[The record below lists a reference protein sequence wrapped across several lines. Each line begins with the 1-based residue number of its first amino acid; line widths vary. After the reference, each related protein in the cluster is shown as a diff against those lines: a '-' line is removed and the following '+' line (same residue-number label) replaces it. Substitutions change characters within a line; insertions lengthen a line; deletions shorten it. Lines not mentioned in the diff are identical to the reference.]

1 MTNIKKVSDKD
12 LELKFEI
19 SVSVDE
25 LKQEMEKEAE
35 KQQKT
40 LKIDGFRKGKVPLSV
55 IKNKYSALILS
66 ESAENLVENTIN
78 KIIDE
83 NKYALISRPKIEI
96 KTLESDK
103 DFEFTA
109 TLELYPEIPAIDYK
123 KMKLEKE
130 KVEISDKEIEESQ
143 KRILKNFLQ
152 WVEQENTYKAEKGDK
167 VNINFLGKIDGKPF
181 DGGKAEN
188 YDLELGSK
196 SFIDTF
202 EDQLIGAKTGDEI
215 TVKVSFPEDYHSK
228 ELAGKPATFDVKIN
242 SVSTPGEQ
250 EVNDEFIKKN
260 LNIENLEKFHE
271 MIKKELTSIYE
282 RGSKNKIKNA
292 IFEWLKKNVK
302 IELPKTIVD
311 EEFNRQWAEVER
323 DLSKNPNKFK
333 DEKEK
338 EEEKD
343 KIRKEAEESIKLG
356 LILSQIGKEN
366 NIQVQ
371 ETEIIE
377 EIRKRAASM
386 PGQEQ
391 MFVDFYLKNKTAL
404 NQITGS
410 ILEDKVIDFIAD
422 KADTKEVVVSVEDL
436 KKE

>member
-123 KMKLEKE
+123 KIKLEKE

-215 TVKVSFPEDYHSK
+215 TVKVSFPENYHSK

-250 EVNDEFIKKN
+250 EVNDEFINKN
-260 LNIENLEKFHE
+260 LNIESLEKFHE

>member
-1 MTNIKKVSDKD
+1 MTNIKKVFDKD

-25 LKQEMEKEAE
+25 LKQEIEKEAE

-96 KTLESDK
+96 KTLELDK

-130 KVEISDKEIEESQ
+130 KVEMSDKEIEESQ

-152 WVEQENTYKAEKGDK
+152 WVEQENSYEAEKGDK
-167 VNINFLGKIDGKPF
+167 VNINFLGKVDGKPF

-215 TVKVSFPEDYHSK
+215 TVKVSFPENYHSK

-260 LNIENLEKFHE
+260 LNIESLEKFHE

-282 RGSKNKIKNA
+282 RSSKNKIKNA
-292 IFEWLKKNVK
+292 IFEWLKKNVE

-311 EEFNRQWAEVER
+311 EEFNRQWEEVER
-323 DLSKNPNKFK
+323 DLSKNPDNFK

-391 MFVDFYLKNKTAL
+391 MFVDFYLKNKSAL

>member
-123 KMKLEKE
+123 KIKLEKE

-215 TVKVSFPEDYHSK
+215 TVKVSFPENYHSK

-250 EVNDEFIKKN
+250 EVNDEFINKN
-260 LNIENLEKFHE
+260 LNIESLEKFHE

-311 EEFNRQWAEVER
+311 EEFNRQWEEVER

-356 LILSQIGKEN
+356 
-366 NIQVQ
+366 
-371 ETEIIE
+371 
-377 EIRKRAASM
+377 
-386 PGQEQ
+386 
-391 MFVDFYLKNKTAL
+391 
-404 NQITGS
+404 
-410 ILEDKVIDFIAD
+410 
-422 KADTKEVVVSVEDL
+422 
-436 KKE
+436 

>member
-123 KMKLEKE
+123 KIKLEKE

-215 TVKVSFPEDYHSK
+215 TVKVSFPENYHSK

-356 LILSQIGKEN
+356 LILSQIGKDN

>member
-96 KTLESDK
+96 KALELDK

-152 WVEQENTYKAEKGDK
+152 WVEQENDYKAEKGDK

-215 TVKVSFPEDYHSK
+215 TVKVSFPENYHSK

-260 LNIENLEKFHE
+260 LNIESLEKFHE

-323 DLSKNPNKFK
+323 DLAKNPNKFK

-377 EIRKRAASM
+377 EIRRRAASM

-391 MFVDFYLKNKTAL
+391 MFVDFYLKNKPAL

>member
-215 TVKVSFPEDYHSK
+215 TVKVSFPENYHSK

-250 EVNDEFIKKN
+250 EVNDEFINKN
-260 LNIENLEKFHE
+260 LNIESLE
-271 MIKKELTSIYE
+271 T
-282 RGSKNKIKNA
+282 
-292 IFEWLKKNVK
+292 
-302 IELPKTIVD
+302 
-311 EEFNRQWAEVER
+311 
-323 DLSKNPNKFK
+323 
-333 DEKEK
+333 
-338 EEEKD
+338 
-343 KIRKEAEESIKLG
+343 
-356 LILSQIGKEN
+356 
-366 NIQVQ
+366 
-371 ETEIIE
+371 
-377 EIRKRAASM
+377 
-386 PGQEQ
+386 
-391 MFVDFYLKNKTAL
+391 
-404 NQITGS
+404 
-410 ILEDKVIDFIAD
+410 
-422 KADTKEVVVSVEDL
+422 
-436 KKE
+436 

>member
-1 MTNIKKVSDKD
+1 M
-12 LELKFEI
+12 
-19 SVSVDE
+19 
-25 LKQEMEKEAE
+25 
-35 KQQKT
+35 
-40 LKIDGFRKGKVPLSV
+40 
-55 IKNKYSALILS
+55 
-66 ESAENLVENTIN
+66 
-78 KIIDE
+78 
-83 NKYALISRPKIEI
+83 
-96 KTLESDK
+96 
-103 DFEFTA
+103 
-109 TLELYPEIPAIDYK
+109 ELYPEIPAIDYK
-123 KMKLEKE
+123 KIKLEKE

-215 TVKVSFPEDYHSK
+215 TVKVSFPENYHSK

-311 EEFNRQWAEVER
+311 EEFNRQWEEVER
-323 DLSKNPNKFK
+323 DFLSIV
-333 DEKEK
+333 E
-338 EEEKD
+338 
-343 KIRKEAEESIKLG
+343 
-356 LILSQIGKEN
+356 
-366 NIQVQ
+366 
-371 ETEIIE
+371 ETEE
-377 EIRKRAASM
+377 
-386 PGQEQ
+386 
-391 MFVDFYLKNKTAL
+391 LKN
-404 NQITGS
+404 
-410 ILEDKVIDFIAD
+410 V
-422 KADTKEVVVSVEDL
+422 
-436 KKE
+436 

>member
-215 TVKVSFPEDYHSK
+215 TVKVSFPENYHSK

-250 EVNDEFIKKN
+250 EVNDEFINKN
-260 LNIENLEKFHE
+260 LNIESLEKFHE

>member
-215 TVKVSFPEDYHSK
+215 TVKVSFPENYHSK

-250 EVNDEFIKKN
+250 EVNDEFINKN
-260 LNIENLEKFHE
+260 LNIESLEKFHE

-282 RGSKNKIKNA
+282 RGSKNRIKNA

>member
-55 IKNKYSALILS
+55 IKNKYSALILT

-215 TVKVSFPEDYHSK
+215 TVKVSFPENYHSK

-242 SVSTPGEQ
+242 SVSTPGKQ
-250 EVNDEFIKKN
+250 EVDDEFIKKN

>member
-215 TVKVSFPEDYHSK
+215 TVKVSFPENYHSK

>member
-215 TVKVSFPEDYHSK
+215 TVKVSFPENYHSK

-242 SVSTPGEQ
+242 SVSTPGKQ
-250 EVNDEFIKKN
+250 EVDDEFIKKN

-422 KADTKEVVVSVEDL
+422 KADTKEVVVLVEDL

>member
-215 TVKVSFPEDYHSK
+215 TVKVSFPENYHSK

-242 SVSTPGEQ
+242 SVSTPGKQ
-250 EVNDEFIKKN
+250 EVDDEFIKKN

-311 EEFNRQWAEVER
+311 EEFNRQWEEVER

-422 KADTKEVVVSVEDL
+422 KADTKEVVVLVEDL

>member
-123 KMKLEKE
+123 KIKLEKE

-215 TVKVSFPEDYHSK
+215 TVKVSFPENYHSK

>member
-215 TVKVSFPEDYHSK
+215 TVKVSFPENYHSK

-250 EVNDEFIKKN
+250 EVNDEFINKN
-260 LNIENLEKFHE
+260 LNIESLGKFHE

>member
-55 IKNKYSALILS
+55 IKNKYSALILP

-123 KMKLEKE
+123 KIKLEKE

-215 TVKVSFPEDYHSK
+215 TVKVSFPENYHSK

>member
-356 LILSQIGKEN
+356 LIFSQIGKEN

>member
-215 TVKVSFPEDYHSK
+215 TVKVSFPENYHSK

-242 SVSTPGEQ
+242 SVSTPGKQ
-250 EVNDEFIKKN
+250 EVDDEFIKKN

-391 MFVDFYLKNKTAL
+391 RFVDFYLKNKTAL

>member
-215 TVKVSFPEDYHSK
+215 TVKVSFPENYHSK

-250 EVNDEFIKKN
+250 EVNDEFINKN
-260 LNIENLEKFHE
+260 LNIESLEKFHE

-410 ILEDKVIDFIAD
+410 ILEDKVIDFITD

>member
-282 RGSKNKIKNA
+282 RGSKNKINSS
-292 IFEWLKKNVK
+292 FSFC
-302 IELPKTIVD
+302 D
-311 EEFNRQWAEVER
+311 
-323 DLSKNPNKFK
+323 
-333 DEKEK
+333 
-338 EEEKD
+338 
-343 KIRKEAEESIKLG
+343 SIKN
-356 LILSQIGKEN
+356 S
-366 NIQVQ
+366 
-371 ETEIIE
+371 
-377 EIRKRAASM
+377 
-386 PGQEQ
+386 
-391 MFVDFYLKNKTAL
+391 
-404 NQITGS
+404 
-410 ILEDKVIDFIAD
+410 
-422 KADTKEVVVSVEDL
+422 
-436 KKE
+436 

>member
-123 KMKLEKE
+123 KIKLEKE

-215 TVKVSFPEDYHSK
+215 TVKVSFPENYHSK

-311 EEFNRQWAEVER
+311 EEFNRQWEEVER